1 MPACCFHLFVNTIF
15 ILSYSFRLLPSHLIH
30 TVTLLTLCVCVC
42 VWERESECV
51 YLECSSLV
59 TVIVVVWVL
68 LITGVNG
75 WITARALCGCRVA
88 GSSRKR
94 QRAGKL
100 FLPSGDGEKGKQKGE
115 RGNSGRQK
123 GPIGGQSL
131 RVLGSIWKATL
142 CLALYCTPCC
152 FNQWQ
157 ACSQCLEQQ
166 WLFLIVSLLL
176 PLFLLH
182 YTPTLLTKSLK
193 SCAAL
198 STLFESRGSGCAA
211 RKTVCTMCEVK
222 ALIL

>member
-1 MPACCFHLFVNTIF
+1 MPACCSHLFVNTIF
-15 ILSYSFRLLPSHLIH
+15 ILFYSFRLLPSLLIH
-30 TVTLLTLCVCVC
+30 AVTPLALCVRVC
-42 VWERESECV
+42 LSV

-88 GSSRKR
+88 GSSRER

-100 FLPSGDGEKGKQKGE
+100 FLPSGDWEREGKGE

-131 RVLGSIWKATL
+131 RVWGSIWKATL

-157 ACSQCLEQQ
+157 ACSQSLEQQ

-198 STLFESRGSGCAA
+198 SGLSERQRSGSATV
-211 RKTVCTMCEVK
+211 KTF
-222 ALIL
+222 ALCVR

>member
-1 MPACCFHLFVNTIF
+1 MLFSPF
-15 ILSYSFRLLPSHLIH
+15 FFSFFFWLILFWFYFYSFQLLPSLHCD
-30 TVTLLTLCVCVC
+30 TVKTVCVC
-42 VWERESECV
+42 ERESV

-88 GSSRKR
+88 GSRGER

-100 FLPSGDGEKGKQKGE
+100 FLPSGDRGIEKGRKEE
-115 RGNSGRQK
+115 RGNSSRQK

-131 RVLGSIWKATL
+131 RVRGSIWKATL

-157 ACSQCLEQQ
+157 ACSQSLKLQ
-166 WLFLIVSLLL
+166 WLFLIVIALL

-182 YTPTLLTKSLK
+182 YAPARLTKSLR
-193 SCAAL
+193 SCAAAL
-198 STLFESRGSGCAA
+198 SRSLSLSRSEKCLHFVWG
-211 RKTVCTMCEVK
+211 
-222 ALIL
+222 

>member
-1 MPACCFHLFVNTIF
+1 M
-15 ILSYSFRLLPSHLIH
+15 
-30 TVTLLTLCVCVC
+30 C
-42 VWERESECV
+42 VWECVRLSV

-88 GSSRKR
+88 GSSRER

-100 FLPSGDGEKGKQKGE
+100 FLPSGDRGREKGKQRGE

-131 RVLGSIWKATL
+131 RVRGSIWKATL

-157 ACSQCLEQQ
+157 ACSQSLEQK

-182 YTPTLLTKSLK
+182 YTPTLLIKSLK

-198 STLFESRGSGCAA
+198 SGLSGSRGSGCAA
-211 RKTVCTMCEVK
+211 VKTF
-222 ALIL
+222 ALCVR